1 LTALAAHS
9 GDAAMPAGPAAPG
22 FATVRLL
29 GSMMIGLAVF
39 LGGFVIFEPAPYEL
53 FLAGLFAIWLI
64 GGMRLSR
71 EIAPL
76 LVLFTLFNFGGVLS
90 TFMIDDLRRGFMY
103 VAVSYFLALT
113 SVFFAIVI
121 LEDMGRLRL
130 IFRLYVVSALV
141 TSMLGIIGYF
151 DIIPGFG
158 MFTRY
163 QRAMGAFQDP
173 NVYSP
178 FLAAPILYLVY
189 GILNRSASLLA
200 LRAGAL
206 MILLLG
212 LFLAFSRAGWGLAVL
227 SIALFYFLLLVNEKS
242 AGKRTKYILL
252 AAGGFV
258 AVVLLIVVALQFDQ
272 VSRLFAERAQ
282 VVQDYDG
289 GRMGRFARHIE
300 GFELAFSKPLGV
312 GPLEFGYIF
321 AEDTH
326 NILLKALMDYG
337 WLGFL
342 SWMIIVAWTLAGS
355 FKLLFRPRPWQPYL
369 QIAWVVFLGH
379 NIIGMVIDI
388 DHWRHFYLMIGI
400 IWGCMALEA
409 RHGGGYRSPAA
420 LRPARQSANTHGKT
434 PARRPVPSLAGQF
447 Q

>member
-1 LTALAAHS
+1 MTALAAHS
-9 GDAAMPAGPAAPG
+9 GDAALSARPAAPG

-29 GSMMIGLAVF
+29 AGMMIGLAVF
-39 LGGFVIFEPAPYEL
+39 LGGFVIVEPAPYEL
-53 FLAGLFAIWLI
+53 FLAGLFALWLI

-90 TFMIDDLRRGFMY
+90 TFMIDDLKRGFMY

-113 SVFFAIVI
+113 SVFFATVI

-130 IFRLYVVSALV
+130 IFRVYVVSALV

-151 DIIPGFG
+151 DAIPGFEI
-158 MFTRY
+158 FTRY

-189 GILNRSASLLA
+189 GILNRSPSLLP

-227 SIALFYFLLLVNEKS
+227 SIALFYFLLLVNERS
-242 AGKRTKYILL
+242 ASKRTKYILF
-252 AAGGFV
+252 AAGGVMAV
-258 AVVLLIVVALQFDQ
+258 ALLIVVALQFDQ
-272 VSRLFAERAQ
+272 VSKLFAERAQ

-289 GRMGRFARHIE
+289 GRQGRFARHIE

-326 NILLKALMDYG
+326 NMLLKALMDYG

-342 SWMIIVAWTLAGS
+342 AWMIIVTWTLAGS

-369 QIAWVVFLGH
+369 QIAWVIFLGH
-379 NIIGMVIDI
+379 NLIGMVIDI

-409 RHGGGYRSPAA
+409 RHGSEYRSPAA
-420 LRPARQSANTHGKT
+420 ARPAGKNGARQSKAATG
-434 PARRPVPSLAGQF
+434 RPVPSLAMKF
-447 Q
+447 E